1 VAYLITLHQSRHRRP
16 RPALP
21 WWQSRSP
28 RVLPRAAM
36 VAAGITAWCLHPS
49 SMSSLEAPPLDPVD
63 LFARNPHRAAQP
75 GGIRRRRVA
84 WRRHCSALP
93 SIAARPGG
101 IRHSPPPPLGGIC
114 RRSTDPG
121 GDPPDPVGSAAGRGI
136 RLWEPSTAA
145 GPSSPLDPVGSAT
158 PPPPIHAAAG
168 LLPRPSV
175 FFSLVLCCGLRAE
188 RTER

>member
-1 VAYLITLHQSRHRRP
+1 MEAISDDPIPRCCGGSRGL
-16 RPALP
+16 PAFFPVLP
-21 WWQSRSP
+21 WWQRGLPRGASPVVDSLLGGTSASP
-28 RVLPRAAM
+28 RRPHRSIPCRAAHPD
-36 VAAGITAWCLHPS
+36 GIYHW
-49 SMSSLEAPPLDPVD
+49 
-63 LFARNPHRAAQP
+63 
-75 GGIRRRRVA
+75 RVA